1 MSERLSRLRERL
13 DEPLLISNP
22 FNVRYL
28 TRFASS
34 NTALLVEDE
43 RVRLFT
49 DFRYREAAR
58 GVPGVDLVETR
69 RDLFGHLAE
78 LLAGRIGFE
87 ADHLTYARY
96 EALTAAGLELVP
108 RTGLVEGLREV
119 KDEGELEL
127 IARAAAITDEAYAL
141 LAREPFV
148 GRSEREL
155 AWRMA
160 TFLHELGAD
169 GPAFEII
176 VASGPNAALPHAR
189 PAGRRI
195 GVAET
200 VIVDAGC
207 TVDGYNSDCT
217 RTFATGELGPELARA
232 YDVCLRA
239 QTAGLSAVVPGVPGA
254 SVDAEARSLIQAE
267 ELGESFGHGLG
278 HGLGLEVHE
287 APWLN
292 PERESVLAA
301 GNVVTV
307 EPGIYLPGLG
317 GVRIEDLVIVRDAG
331 PEVLSGFTKELM
343 VVG

>member
-1 MSERLSRLRERL
+1 MSERVSRLRERL
-13 DEPLLISNP
+13 EEPLLVSSP
-22 FNVRYL
+22 ANVRYL
-28 TRFASS
+28 TGLASS
-34 NTALLVEDE
+34 NAALLVDDD

-58 GVPGVDLVETR
+58 SVPGVELQETR
-69 RDLFGHLAE
+69 RDLFGHLGE
-78 LLAGRIGFE
+78 LLEGWIGFE
-87 ADHLTYARY
+87 AAHLTYARY
-96 EALTAAGLELVP
+96 EELTAAGLELVP
-108 RTGLVEGLREV
+108 RTGLVEDLREV

-127 IARAAAITDEAYAL
+127 ITRAAAITDEAYAR
-141 LAREPFV
+141 LARESFV

-176 VASGPNAALPHAR
+176 VVSGPNAALPHAR
-189 PAGRRI
+189 PTGRRVEA
-195 GVAET
+195 GET

-217 RTFATGELGPELARA
+217 RTFATGDLPSELARA

-239 QTAGLSAVVPGVPGA
+239 QTAGLAAVVPGASGI
-254 SVDAEARSLIQAE
+254 SVDAEARSSIEAAG
-267 ELGESFGHGLG
+267 LGESFGHGLG
-278 HGLGLEVHE
+278 HGVGLEVHE

-292 PERESVLAA
+292 PEMASTLAA

-317 GVRIEDLVIVRDAG
+317 GVRIEDLTIVCDSG
-331 PEVLSGFTKELM
+331 PEVLSGFTKEPV